1 MLAEHERLQ
10 DAHDILLVL
19 GVVVFQ
25 LLQDAGLDQALLVEA
40 LLVAKDLECYHFLLL
55 VVKALE
61 DLTKGTF
68 ADAFLH
74 LESVSNVIVH
84 LADVLALL
92 VIEAS
97 VLGAVGRGERLG
109 VVFALEDVQ
118 VVDLVVLED
127 LGLLVVE
134 QVLAQIHH
142 YFAGLHWELD
152 FEGPLLIVA
161 EEGLPCDG

>member
-10 DAHDILLVL
+10 DAHDVLLVL

-55 VVKALE
+55 VVEALE
-61 DLTKGTF
+61 DLTKGTLT
-68 ADAFLH
+68 DAFLH
-74 LESVSNVIVH
+74 LESVGNVIVH

-97 VLGAVGRGERLG
+97 VLGAVGRGERLS

-118 VVDLVVLED
+118 VVDLVVLQN
-127 LGLLVVE
+127 LRLLVVK
-134 QVLAQIHH
+134 QVLAQVHH
-142 YFAGLHWELD
+142 HFAGLHWELD
-152 FEGPLLIVA
+152 LEWPLLIVA
-161 EEGLPCDG
+161 EQGLPSDG